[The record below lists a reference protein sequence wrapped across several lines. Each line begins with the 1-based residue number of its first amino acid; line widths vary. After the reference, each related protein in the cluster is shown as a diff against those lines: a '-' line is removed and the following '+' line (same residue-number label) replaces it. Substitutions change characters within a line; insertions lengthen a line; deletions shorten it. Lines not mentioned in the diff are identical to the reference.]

1 MIQNEALKRCLL
13 SELKWIHHA
22 EINGKINEIFEIHI
36 LYLCIQTLPHKIKP
50 LSKRASF
57 ALHERLP
64 LHEGRSLT
72 LHEALPL
79 HEGRT
84 LVLLPLSHEVL
95 SLHEWR
101 SLHINKLL
109 SSHERISLDISVPR
123 HRVHI
128 F

>member
-79 HEGRT
+79 HEGGS
-84 LVLLPLSHEVL
+84 LVQLSHEVL
-95 SLHEWR
+95 PLHERR

-109 SSHERISLDISVPR
+109 SSYERISLDISVPR